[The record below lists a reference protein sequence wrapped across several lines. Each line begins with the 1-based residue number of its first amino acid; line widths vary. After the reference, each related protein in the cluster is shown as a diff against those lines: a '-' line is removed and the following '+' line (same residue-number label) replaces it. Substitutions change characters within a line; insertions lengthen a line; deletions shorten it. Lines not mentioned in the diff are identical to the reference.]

1 MLVQVEWTKCGGWR
15 ILIADSE
22 SQSQIESNYTGRV
35 ADVTGQGFTLLQTKM
50 GDFGDY
56 CCKFTLFPLG
66 PHEGRIHLRVKP
78 SEQTPPISLMMVSI
92 VGGTAGALLL
102 GGFIARFVI
111 CKKYRGNIQNPMHVT
126 IQPLTISQNQP
137 SILKDPIPNLTQ
149 KCSEEE
155 EEEEEEE
162 ELEYLNVPST

>member
-1 MLVQVEWTKCGGWR
+1 IILSLIYCEMKTPGNLTARLGEAVTLRCEIQADVMLVQVEWTKCGGWR

-78 SEQTPPISLMMVSI
+78 SEQSKYTTYQEFGHTYHSAAMEIMKEATQPHDLFHTFSSLVLFYRQEI
-92 VGGTAGALLL
+92 V
-102 GGFIARFVI
+102 RE
-111 CKKYRGNIQNPMHVT
+111 RN
-126 IQPLTISQNQP
+126 
-137 SILKDPIPNLTQ
+137 
-149 KCSEEE
+149 E
-155 EEEEEEE
+155 
-162 ELEYLNVPST
+162 